1 MAETTNGSAAQSAP
15 PNADSPRQIAINA
28 QYVKDLSFENP
39 RAPQSLLQPPGGPAP
54 DLQVGV
60 DVKAQGFGNDLYEVV
75 MTLRAETK
83 LSGEVVFMAELAY
96 GALVSLI
103 NTPQTDVPIAL
114 MVETPRLLFPYVRN
128 IISEV
133 TRDGGYTPLLLSPI
147 NFAEIY
153 QRRLAEQQQQA
164 GGAVTA

>member
-1 MAETTNGSAAQSAP
+1 MADTTNGGAAPDAEPQ
-15 PNADSPRQIAINA
+15 RQIAINA

-39 RAPQSLLQPPGGPAP
+39 RAPQSLLQPPQGVAP

-60 DVKAQGFGNDLYEVV
+60 DVKAQSFGSDVFEVL

-83 LSGEVVFMAELAY
+83 VSGEVVFMIELVY
-96 GALVSLI
+96 GAVVSLI
-103 NTPQTDVPIAL
+103 NTPPQDVPIAL

-133 TRDGGYTPLLLSPI
+133 TRDGGYTPLLLNPI

-153 QRRLAEQQQQA
+153 QRRLAEQQQSA
-164 GGAVTA
+164 GAPVSS

>member
-1 MAETTNGSAAQSAP
+1 MAEATNGGAAPSAENS
-15 PNADSPRQIAINA
+15 RQIAINA

-39 RAPQSLLQPPGGPAP
+39 RAPQSLLQPPGSAAP

-60 DVKAQGFGNDLYEVV
+60 DVKAQSFGNDIYEVV

-83 LSGEVVFMAELAY
+83 LGSEVVFMAELAY
-96 GALVSLI
+96 GAVVSFL
-103 NTPQTDVPIAL
+103 NTPSEDVPVAL

-133 TRDGGYTPLLLSPI
+133 TRDGGYTPLLLNPI

-153 QRRLAEQQQQA
+153 QRRLAEQSA
-164 GGAVTA
+164 APISSPITAA

>member
-1 MAETTNGSAAQSAP
+1 MAEMTNGGA
-15 PNADSPRQIAINA
+15 PNAEAQRQLQINA

-39 RAPQSLLQPPGGPAP
+39 RAPQSLLQPPQGGAAP

-60 DVKAQGFGNDLYEVV
+60 DVKAQSFGNDVFEVV

-83 LSGEVVFMAELAY
+83 LAGEVVFMVELVY
-96 GALVSLI
+96 GAVVSLI
-103 NTPQTDVPIAL
+103 NTQPQDAPVAL

-133 TRDGGYTPLLLSPI
+133 TRDGGYTPLLLNPI

-153 QRRLAEQQQQA
+153 QRRLAEQQQQQAA
-164 GGAVTA
+164 GGVAT

>member
-1 MAETTNGSAAQSAP
+1 MAETTNGGAAPGAEAP
-15 PNADSPRQIAINA
+15 QIAINA
-28 QYVKDLSFENP
+28 QYVKDLSFESP
-39 RAPQSLLQPPGGPAP
+39 RAPQSLLQPPQGVAP

-60 DVKAQGFGNDLYEVV
+60 DVKAQSFGGDLYEVAL
-75 MTLRAETK
+75 TLRAETK
-83 LSGEVVFMAELAY
+83 VAGDVVFMAELVY
-96 GALVSLI
+96 GAVVTLL
-103 NTPQTDVPIAL
+103 NTPPESVPIAL

-133 TRDGGYTPLLLSPI
+133 TRDGGFTPLLLSPI

-153 QRRLAEQQQQA
+153 QRRLAERQQA

>member
-1 MAETTNGSAAQSAP
+1 MAEMTNGGA
-15 PNADSPRQIAINA
+15 PNAEAQRQLQLNA

-39 RAPQSLLQPPGGPAP
+39 RAPQSLLQPPQGTAP

-60 DVKAQGFGNDLYEVV
+60 DVKAQSFGNDVFEVV

-83 LSGEVVFMAELAY
+83 IAGEVVFMVELIY
-96 GALVSLI
+96 GAVVSLL
-103 NTPQTDVPIAL
+103 NTPPQDVPIAL

-133 TRDGGYTPLLLSPI
+133 TRDGGYTPLLLNPI

-153 QRRLAEQQQQA
+153 QRRLAEQQQQQQAA
-164 GGAVTA
+164 GGVPS